1 MKNTL
6 YVVLGIDDQTSLEEM
21 AAAYQMHEKRLKH
34 AGDNDAQNE
43 LKLIRQAYAVLS
55 DPARRAKY
63 DLSLKLEAT
72 QRNKV
77 IYYSDETRQ
86 GGNGM
91 LKLAV
96 VCGLVLAA
104 YLAYHYYQSPYL

>member
-6 YVVLGIDDQTSLEEM
+6 YAVLGIDGQTSLEEM
-21 AAAYQMHEKRLKH
+21 AAAYQRHENRLKH

-55 DPARRAKY
+55 DPERRAQY
-63 DLSLKLEAT
+63 DLSLKLEET

-77 IYYSDETRQ
+77 IYYSNETRQ
-86 GGNGM
+86 GGSGM
-91 LKLAV
+91 RKLAV
-96 VCGLVLAA
+96 LCGLVLAA
-104 YLAYHYYQSPYL
+104 YLAYHYYQSPQP